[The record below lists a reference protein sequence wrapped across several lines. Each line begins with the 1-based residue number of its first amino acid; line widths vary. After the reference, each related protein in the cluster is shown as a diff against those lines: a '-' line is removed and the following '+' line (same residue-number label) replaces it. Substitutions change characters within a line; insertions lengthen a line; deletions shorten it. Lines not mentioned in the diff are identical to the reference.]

1 MANFSSFFPAASTGG
16 GAIPQTEIFTSSGI
30 WLVPQD
36 VQDKITNDGHADI
49 GILAVGGANSANNSG
64 GEVRNEILK
73 LTSST
78 YSPSGVW
85 ANSNQPEI
93 SVTVGAAAGDSG
105 IGYDTTAGTQQ
116 VTFGVTSSSST
127 SGALPA
133 GSFTKNASDQIKI
146 TEVFIT
152 VGRAYAGGAS
162 ISGASYNGTDSP
174 TITTSEGHSI
184 SGAAG
189 TYGGRTFTWSS
200 GTFMDGTAS
209 ISSNRGTIGVS
220 WNTSARTF
228 SFGTTQDGGL
238 TRGHVIYQLAPGAPT
253 IKAESGD
260 GTVANFRNNPTSTE
274 GYLGFSR
281 QGSLR
286 PGSAGGSSAQG
297 GYVQI
302 FF

>member
-49 GILAVGGANSANNSG
+49 GVLAVGGANVANNSG

-93 SVTVGAAAGDSG
+93 AVTVGAAGGNSG
-105 IGYDTTAGTQQ
+105 IGYDTNAGDVSLSAFTA
-116 VTFGVTSSSST
+116 
-127 SGALPA
+127 
-133 GSFTKNASDQIKI
+133 DQ
-146 TEVFIT
+146 TL
-152 VGRAYAGGAS
+152 
-162 ISGASYNGTDSP
+162 
-174 TITTSEGHSI
+174 
-184 SGAAG
+184 AAG
-189 TYGGRTFTWSS
+189 TYSKDSNNDILIKSFATVWGGTALSNFNYSYSGTTAPTFTTTEGNSVPGLPGTYTKGIVTWSGS
-200 GTFMDGTAS
+200 GTYMDGNLTMTAT
-209 ISSNRGTIGVS
+209 RYGDARTIGLRWLDGTHTFDIYNLSTSGVT
-220 WNTSARTF
+220 WNA
-228 SFGTTQDGGL
+228 DL
-238 TRGHVIYQLAPGAPT
+238 TYVAAPGAPT